1 MQREYIFHESEN
13 QLGYNFRW
21 PDKTI
26 PYKKQILVSEKNSN
40 QISNNKNINLSEAPE
55 EVEIISDT
63 IVEFVKILGDN
74 CLKIVPQ
81 KNQQDYVLITVK
93 IINFNH
99 IFRKSI

>member
-1 MQREYIFHESEN
+1 MSQKINWGIISDGQIKLYHTR
-13 QLGYNFRW
+13 
-21 PDKTI
+21 
-26 PYKKQILVSEKNSN
+26 YKKQILVSEKNCN

-63 IVEFVKILGDN
+63 IAEFVKTLGDN